1 MARELG
7 FYLTI
12 AVAGWLV
19 LGPLL
24 GRNGGRGELALSAL
38 GLTGGLWATGE
49 LLFLS
54 AESHADFVL
63 AGRVF
68 LLGTAGLA
76 PVWLWLSVKTF
87 RPDWFVAH
95 PGRVVLAFAL
105 PLALYT
111 ALFWDESGL
120 FLDWRSPTR
129 LPYRGPWFQ
138 PFLIHQL
145 VVIVLGTVYFAR
157 TAIRLRRTSP
167 IVMSGLL
174 LAVFLPLSVTLA
186 FQTGSVSTDWTGIVL
201 GPAGILFWLA
211 IVETGLI
218 ANLPIDRDR
227 LIEQLDVGV
236 VVADIESRVLSANPA
251 AARLARL
258 DGGLGGRRL
267 ADVLA
272 AAEQHPERSVE
283 CRALALQ
290 GPMGVLGHALILTDR
305 TEAEVSRRRL
315 ELAGRLEALGSLTA
329 GIAHEV
335 NNPLAYVQSNLA
347 CLGSTIEQIAEPGVR
362 AALPEPLRDAVSELG
377 PLFEETH
384 EGLERIR
391 LLVQRLKNFTR
402 APDLSARTPD
412 LDLGETVRQAA
423 AVAMVGREQDSIRI
437 EAESDLCVDT
447 LESAVFQIVVNL
459 LLNAVQAA
467 PETASIRVCL
477 RAQGEGVAIEVIDRG
492 PGIPASVL
500 PRIFDPFFT
509 TKPTGTGLG
518 LSLSYDLAQRLGGRL
533 QAANHEGGG
542 AIFTL
547 WLPRAGPKPSVPSS
561 GPSSA
566 PVSGRGSGRVRSA
579 VSRDAADPGAS
590 PVAGPPD
597 LPAVA

>member
-7 FYLTI
+7 FYSTI

-24 GRNGGRGELALSAL
+24 GRSAGRGELALSAL

-95 PGRVVLAFAL
+95 PGRIIFAFAL
-105 PLALYT
+105 PLALYS

-120 FLDWRSPTR
+120 FLEWRTPTR
-129 LPYRGPWFQ
+129 LPHRGPWFQ
-138 PFLIHQL
+138 PFLMHQL
-145 VVIVLGTVYFAR
+145 VVILLGTVYFVR
-157 TAIRLRRTSP
+157 TAMRLRRTSP
-167 IVMSGLL
+167 VLMSGLL
-174 LAVFLPLSVTLA
+174 CAVFLPLSVTVA
-186 FQTGSVSTDWTGIVL
+186 FQTGMVSTDWTGIVL
-201 GPAGILFWLA
+201 GPAAILFWLA

-218 ANLPIDRDR
+218 ANLPIDRHR

-236 VVADIESRVLSANPA
+236 VVADPASRVLSANPA
-251 AARLARL
+251 ARRLAPL
-258 DGGLGGRRL
+258 DGGLRGRAL
-267 ADVLA
+267 SDVLA
-272 AAEQHPERSVE
+272 SAEQRPDRSVE
-283 CRALALQ
+283 SRALTLQ
-290 GPMGVLGHALILTDR
+290 GPMGVAGHALILTDR

-335 NNPLAYVQSNLA
+335 NNPLAYVQSNLC
-347 CLGSTIEQIAEPGVR
+347 CLGTTVEQLADPVVR
-362 AALPEPLRDAVSELG
+362 ERLPEPLQAAVSEMGALV
-377 PLFEETH
+377 EETQ

-391 LLVQRLKNFTR
+391 LLVQRLKTFTR

-412 LDLGETVRQAA
+412 LDLCETVRQAA
-423 AVAMVGREQDSIRI
+423 AVAMVGREHDSIQI
-437 EAESDLCVDT
+437 DAESDLRVDT
-447 LESAVFQIVVNL
+447 LESAVFQILVNL
-459 LLNAVQAA
+459 LLNAIQAA
-467 PETASIRVCL
+467 PEAPAIRVCL
-477 RAQGEGVAIEVIDRG
+477 RSQGEGVAIEVIDRG

-509 TKPTGTGLG
+509 TRSTGTGLG
-518 LSLSYDLAQRLGGRL
+518 LSLSYDLARQLGGRL
-533 QAANHEGGG
+533 QAANHEEGG
-542 AIFTL
+542 AIFTF
-547 WLPRAGPKPSVPSS
+547 WIPRSGAGSSS
-561 GPSSA
+561 GQAGSA
-566 PVSGRGSGRVRSA
+566 GSGDSA
-579 VSRDAADPGAS
+579 V
-590 PVAGPPD
+590 PVPTRATGPEE

>member
-7 FYLTI
+7 FYSTI
-12 AVAGWLV
+12 AVAGWFV

-24 GRNGGRGELALSAL
+24 GRSTGRSEFALSAL

-54 AESHADFVL
+54 AKSEADFVL

-87 RPDWFVAH
+87 RPAWFIAH
-95 PGRVVLAFAL
+95 PGRIAFAFAL
-105 PLALYT
+105 PLALYS

-120 FLDWRSPTR
+120 FLDWRSATR
-129 LPYRGPWFQ
+129 LPHRGPWFQ

-145 VVIVLGTVYFAR
+145 VVVLLGTAYFAL

-174 LAVFLPLSVTLA
+174 FAVFLPLSVTVA
-186 FQTGSVSTDWTGIVL
+186 FQTGMASTDWTGVVL
-201 GPAGILFWLA
+201 GPAAILFWLA

-218 ANLPIDRDR
+218 ANLPIDRSR

-236 VVADIESRVLSANPA
+236 VVADTASRVLSANPA
-251 AARLARL
+251 A
-258 DGGLGGRRL
+258 RRL
-267 ADVLA
+267 APLEGGLRGRALSDVLA
-272 AAEQHPERSVE
+272 AAEQRPDRSVE
-283 CRALALQ
+283 SRALALQ
-290 GPMGVLGHALILTDR
+290 GPMGVAGHALILTDR

-335 NNPLAYVQSNLA
+335 NNPLAYVQSNLS
-347 CLGSTIEQIAEPGVR
+347 CLGSTAEQLADPALR
-362 AALPEPLRDAVSELG
+362 ARLPEPLQEAVSEMGMLVA
-377 PLFEETH
+377 ETH

-391 LLVQRLKNFTR
+391 LLVQRLKTFSR

-412 LDLGETVRQAA
+412 LDLAETVRQAA
-423 AVAMVGREQDSIRI
+423 AVAMVGRDHGSIRI
-437 EAESDLCVDT
+437 EAESELQGVDT
-447 LESAVFQIVVNL
+447 LESAVFQILVNL

-467 PETASIRVCL
+467 PERAPIDVCL
-477 RAQGEGVAIEVIDRG
+477 RSQGEGVAIDVIDRG

-518 LSLSYDLAQRLGGRL
+518 LSLSYDLAQQLGGQL
-533 QAANHEGGG
+533 QAGNHEEGG

-547 WLPRAGPKPSVPSS
+547 WLPRS
-561 GPSSA
+561 GPDA
-566 PVSGRGSGRVRSA
+566 PSGRDGSAGFAAAAAA
-579 VSRDAADPGAS
+579 VAS
-590 PVAGPPD
+590 PAPSPED